1 MASPTES
8 EPRLT
13 LEPEM
18 EERSMPEALMEAME
32 AKPSPEVAFLTE
44 NEMLAPWARLRPL
57 ASLPR
62 PVRSMAGDGPSE
74 RTEARLA

>member
-1 MASPTES
+1 
-8 EPRLT
+8 
-13 LEPEM
+13 
-18 EERSMPEALMEAME
+18 MEAME